1 MAAGHPEVGG
11 DQRAA
16 GHSSGRSE
24 DHGGPTNIKKINHED
39 ISERKV
45 MCLRESALS
54 WPTQQKP
61 RSVCG
66 ATQ

>member
-16 GHSSGRSE
+16 GHSSGRSAGQ
-24 DHGGPTNIKKINHED
+24 GGASDGQQIDHED